1 MDGARSGRAGLGR
14 LDGGGTLTRNSRHRL
29 AGTQPGASRGRLP
42 ESERRLRVRGAHP
55 SHRPRSFSAGTRP
68 GMAGRFRQGAFHRTP
83 RAALRTATEPK
94 TAARGTRYCR
104 QQTGAQRA
112 AVREGRRQAGNRQ
125 RHLGGMV
132 ADLRAQHRP
141 CYGRCPVLPDGLDGL
156 GGDLS
161 EPRTRMGA
169 QNVACRGGRASVFR
183 AESTP
188 RDPAGRVLT
197 RVVSTQQKSIA
208 DKPWLDPDAKPQI
221 RIEGINKSFGGFT
234 AVDSV
239 NLRIFKG
246 EMFALV
252 GASGCGK
259 TTLLRMLAGFAT
271 PSAGRIMIDDADM
284 TAVPP
289 HERPVNMM
297 FQSYA
302 LFPHMTVEQ
311 NVGYGLRRM
320 ALDGAARAKRI
331 RDALDMVQLG
341 PLAKRKP
348 HQLSGGQRQRVALAR
363 ALIRRP
369 KVLLL
374 DEPLS
379 ALDKK
384 LREQTQF
391 ELMNIQYQVGI
402 TFVFVTHDQD
412 EAMALSTR
420 IAVMNCGQVVQV
432 GTPSE
437 IYEFPQSRF
446 VADFIGTTNLFEG
459 TVSGSERGAIIVR
472 SAEAGCGLFVDGVCA
487 QAPGQKAW
495 VSVRPEKIRLSKQ
508 PAAGTPANQLKGTV
522 WELGYLGN
530 RSTYRIK
537 TETGKLVT
545 VFAQNDRRTSEWSID
560 WSDDV
565 YLSWTANC
573 AVLLQQ

>member
-1 MDGARSGRAGLGR
+1 
-14 LDGGGTLTRNSRHRL
+14 
-29 AGTQPGASRGRLP
+29 
-42 ESERRLRVRGAHP
+42 
-55 SHRPRSFSAGTRP
+55 
-68 GMAGRFRQGAFHRTP
+68 MAATP
-83 RAALRTATEPK
+83 
-94 TAARGTRYCR
+94 
-104 QQTGAQRA
+104 
-112 AVREGRRQAGNRQ
+112 
-125 RHLGGMV
+125 
-132 ADLRAQHRP
+132 
-141 CYGRCPVLPDGLDGL
+141 
-156 GGDLS
+156 
-161 EPRTRMGA
+161 
-169 QNVACRGGRASVFR
+169 
-183 AESTP
+183 
-188 RDPAGRVLT
+188 
-197 RVVSTQQKSIA
+197 KSIV
-208 DKPWLDPDAKPQI
+208 DRPWLDPDAKPQI
-221 RIEGINKSFGGFT
+221 VIEGINKTFGAFT

-239 NLRIFKG
+239 SLRIYKG

-259 TTLLRMLAGFAT
+259 TTLLRMLAGFT
-271 PSAGRIMIDDADM
+271 SPSAGRIMIEDADM
-284 TAVPP
+284 THVPP

-302 LFPHMTVEQ
+302 LFPHMTVED

-320 ALDGAARAKRI
+320 ALEKSVKLERI
-331 RDALDMVQLG
+331 QEALDMVQLAA
-341 PLAKRKP
+341 LAKRKP
-348 HQLSGGQRQRVALAR
+348 HQLSGGQKQRVALAR

-391 ELMNIQYQVGI
+391 ELMNIQSQVGI

-420 IAVMNCGQVVQV
+420 IAVMSRGQVLQV

-437 IYEFPQSRF
+437 IYEFPQSRY

-459 TVSGSERGAIIVR
+459 TVSGSEPGHIIVR
-472 SAEAGCGLFVDGVCA
+472 SAEAGCDLIVDELGRFGS
-487 QAPGQKAW
+487 GQRVW
-495 VSVRPEKIRLSKQ
+495 VALRPEKIRLSKE
-508 PAAGTPANQLKGTV
+508 PIAGNRFNQIKGMV

-560 WSDDV
+560 WSDEV
-565 YLSWTANC
+565 YLSWSPNC
-573 AVLLQQ
+573 AVVLQQ

>member
-1 MDGARSGRAGLGR
+1 
-14 LDGGGTLTRNSRHRL
+14 
-29 AGTQPGASRGRLP
+29 
-42 ESERRLRVRGAHP
+42 VP
-55 SHRPRSFSAGTRP
+55 SP
-68 GMAGRFRQGAFHRTP
+68 
-83 RAALRTATEPK
+83 
-94 TAARGTRYCR
+94 
-104 QQTGAQRA
+104 
-112 AVREGRRQAGNRQ
+112 
-125 RHLGGMV
+125 
-132 ADLRAQHRP
+132 
-141 CYGRCPVLPDGLDGL
+141 
-156 GGDLS
+156 
-161 EPRTRMGA
+161 
-169 QNVACRGGRASVFR
+169 
-183 AESTP
+183 
-188 RDPAGRVLT
+188 
-197 RVVSTQQKSIA
+197 QQKPLA
-208 DKPWLDPDAKPQI
+208 DRPWLNPEAKPQI
-221 RIEGINKSFGGFT
+221 VIEGVSKTFGGFS
-234 AVDSV
+234 AVDNV

-259 TTLLRMLAGFAT
+259 TTLLRMLAGFAN
-271 PSAGRIMIDDADM
+271 PSAGRILIDEVDM
-284 TAVPP
+284 AGVPP
-289 HERPVNMM
+289 YERPVNMM

-320 ALDGAARAKRI
+320 ALEASVRTQRI
-331 RDALDMVQLG
+331 REALDMVQMG
-341 PLAKRKP
+341 SMAKRKP

-391 ELMNIQYQVGI
+391 ELMNIQDQVGI

-420 IAVMNCGQVVQV
+420 IAVMNRGQLVQV
-432 GTPSE
+432 GAPSE
-437 IYEFPQSRF
+437 IYEFPQNRF

-459 TVSGSERGAIIVR
+459 TVSGNEPGHVVVH
-472 SAEAGCGLFVDGVCA
+472 SAEAGCDLIVDDVGRFGG
-487 QAPGQKAW
+487 GQRVW
-495 VSVRPEKIRLSKQ
+495 VALRPEKIRLSKE
-508 PAAGTPANQLKGTV
+508 PAAGAGVNQIKGVV

-560 WSDDV
+560 WSDEV